1 MSKEVVKYHNDLN
14 AISLQNWTSEE
25 MNFFFSIIAKLRD
38 VNTREITFTK
48 HSLADLANY
57 SITHN
62 KRFKKTIEDL
72 VNKITQIQYVKRTHN
87 SLEVMAPFRLFR
99 VKWNKDLS
107 DMSMI
112 VKVTEEFEYVLNH
125 LNVQFTSYEL
135 AEFTSIRSK
144 YAKTVY
150 RLLKQWETI
159 GKREFKISEFKLL
172 LGTPI
177 YYTPSEIDKN
187 ILKVVMNEL
196 SAFFKD
202 LKVEKLKSNSRG
214 TPVTGYAFTWKR
226 EQSERW
232 IANKYD
238 NKQHKNKDIVPGWYV
253 EQSSNTLEQVSN
265 SSQNKEIGTDKYEAY
280 LKKNCSYV

>member
-1 MSKEVVKYHNDLN
+1 
-14 AISLQNWTSEE
+14 
-25 MNFFFSIIAKLRD
+25 
-38 VNTREITFTK
+38 
-48 HSLADLANY
+48 
-57 SITHN
+57 
-62 KRFKKTIEDL
+62 
-72 VNKITQIQYVKRTHN
+72 
-87 SLEVMAPFRLFR
+87 MAPFRLFR

-187 ILKVVMNEL
+187 IIKVVMNEL

-202 LKVEKLKSNSRG
+202 LKVKKLKSNSRG

-232 IANKYD
+232 IAKKYD

-280 LKKNCSYV
+280 LKKLLICLMKPIKE